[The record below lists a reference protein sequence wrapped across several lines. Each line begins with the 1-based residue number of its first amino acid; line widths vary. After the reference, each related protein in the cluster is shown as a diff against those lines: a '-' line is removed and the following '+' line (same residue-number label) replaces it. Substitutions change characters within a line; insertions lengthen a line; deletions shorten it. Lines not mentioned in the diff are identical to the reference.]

1 LNLPKCL
8 RADISVNLPDGGSF
22 TIPATTPP
30 DLPWGGW
37 LEVSRQ
43 SEHWKLG
50 IWVTEITEIKLPT

>member
-8 RADISVNLPDGGSF
+8 RGSLSVSLPDGGSF
-22 TIPATTPP
+22 NIPATTPSN
-30 DLPWGGW
+30 LPWGGW

-50 IWVTEITEIKLPT
+50 IWVTEITEVNLPI